1 MPPAAR
7 SNTTKR
13 ATIHRCGRRRDDLAD
28 DALHRSHSDEPLIRR
43 LVPRCDSLESVPCH
57 PCPYGGARRHR
68 LGARFRSG
76 CSPSVTGSD
85 RRDTAAA
92 AHKWGARPIPSRAR
106 RCDAW
111 AMTQI
116 AEHQTFRRVPRTRE
130 QRLDELENGAAAPV
144 ASSKD
149 PDLPAVAE
157 PPLRETILRS
167 LRERHA
173 LRDAIAYVV
182 EAPEGEIGF
191 VTEVR
196 IAPFAYWPDEL
207 IVEADPRGPQFRVPI
222 ETVSAV
228 LPRQG
233 RLFVSRAPVGAR
245 PVPPPRLTKARAWRL
260 AGAAGAVL
268 GLGGYVATFVA
279 LALGTGIAWGP
290 GLAASGAI
298 GGAAAAASWQKRG
311 RSWPAALGLGS
322 FWLPLVGGVIGSL
335 LR

>member
-1 MPPAAR
+1 
-7 SNTTKR
+7 
-13 ATIHRCGRRRDDLAD
+13 
-28 DALHRSHSDEPLIRR
+28 
-43 LVPRCDSLESVPCH
+43 
-57 PCPYGGARRHR
+57 
-68 LGARFRSG
+68 
-76 CSPSVTGSD
+76 
-85 RRDTAAA
+85 
-92 AHKWGARPIPSRAR
+92 
-106 RCDAW
+106 
-111 AMTQI
+111 MTQI

-130 QRLDELENGAAAPV
+130 QRLDELESGAAAPV

-173 LRDAIAYVV
+173 LRDAIAYVG

-298 GGAAAAASWQKRG
+298 GGAAAAASWEKRG

>member
-1 MPPAAR
+1 
-7 SNTTKR
+7 
-13 ATIHRCGRRRDDLAD
+13 
-28 DALHRSHSDEPLIRR
+28 
-43 LVPRCDSLESVPCH
+43 
-57 PCPYGGARRHR
+57 
-68 LGARFRSG
+68 
-76 CSPSVTGSD
+76 
-85 RRDTAAA
+85 
-92 AHKWGARPIPSRAR
+92 
-106 RCDAW
+106 
-111 AMTQI
+111 MTQS
-116 AEHQTFRRVPRTRE
+116 AENLTFRRVPRTPG
-130 QRLDELENGAAAPV
+130 QRLDEPENGAAAPV

-149 PDLPAVAE
+149 RDRPAVAE
-157 PPLRETILRS
+157 PLQRESIRLS

-207 IVEADPRGPQFRVPI
+207 IVEADPDGPQLRVAI

-233 RLFVSRAPVGAR
+233 RLFVSGAPVGAR
-245 PVPPPRLTKARAWRL
+245 PVPRPREAWPTKARAWRL
-260 AGAAGAVL
+260 AGAAGALL

-290 GLAASGAI
+290 GLAASGAL
-298 GGAAAAASWQKRG
+298 GGAAAAASWQKYG
-311 RSWPAALGLGS
+311 RSWPAAIGLGS
-322 FWLPLVGGVIGSL
+322 FWLPLVAGVVGSL